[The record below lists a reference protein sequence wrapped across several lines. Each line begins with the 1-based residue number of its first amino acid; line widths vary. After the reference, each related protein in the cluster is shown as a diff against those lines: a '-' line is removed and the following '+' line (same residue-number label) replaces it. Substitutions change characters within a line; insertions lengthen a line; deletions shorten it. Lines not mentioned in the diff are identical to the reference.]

1 MATNYT
7 AEQVADIIMNDDMG
21 EMESPDS
28 LDEDSSSSSCD
39 DELQSETCS
48 SNDDPSSQSEVDS
61 SSNSDSE
68 FHGRRILLEQ
78 RSMRNRPPKR
88 AKTRGGNSNC
98 GRTFRTRG
106 GISKH
111 WRGTV
116 RTRGG
121 VQSCRTKKA
130 AYNSR
135 LQLKETKDNS
145 AEQQNS
151 IMDESAE
158 ISVQQH
164 MSMDNINSEESNISI
179 DIAET
184 IAVDKDT
191 GSNNKAGNN
200 KTNNDN
206 WSKEDPVIKTFP
218 FVENTGLKTVVPEN
232 DAPFFFFKLLVSD
245 ELLNE
250 LVQRSN
256 DYALQVI
263 NLSHPLCC
271 KSVLNKWK
279 EVTLLEMKKFFGLV
293 FHLGLVAMPSYR
305 AYWSRSRLYKNDMF
319 PSVMSRE
326 RFQSIMRFLH
336 FGDEPQQPDDRLAKV
351 RFLINHLNNTMP
363 EIYTPH
369 KELSMDESMML
380 WRGRLVFRQYIKNKR
395 QIWS

>member
-21 EMESPDS
+21 EMESADS
-28 LDEDSSSSSCD
+28 LDEDSSSSSSD

-48 SNDDPSSQSEVDS
+48 SNDDPSSQSQVDS

-78 RSMRNRPPKR
+78 RSMRNRPFRR
-88 AKTRGGNSNC
+88 AGGNSNC
-98 GRTFRTRG
+98 GRTIRTTG

-121 VQSCRTKKA
+121 IQSCRTKKA
-130 AYNSR
+130 AYNSH
-135 LQLKETKDNS
+135 LQLNKTKDNS
-145 AEQQNS
+145 VKQQNS

-158 ISVQQH
+158 ISEQQH
-164 MSMDNINSEESNISI
+164 MSMDNINSEESNVSI

-218 FVENTGLKTVVPEN
+218 FVENTGLKTVVPKN
-232 DAPFFFFKLLVSD
+232 DAPFFFFKLLVSH
-245 ELLNE
+245 EFLRE

-263 NLSHPLCC
+263 NSSCPLCR

-279 EVTLLEMKKFFGLV
+279 EVALLEMKKFFGLV
-293 FHLGLVAMPSYR
+293 FHMGLVAMPSYR

-319 PSVMSRE
+319 PSVMS
-326 RFQSIMRFLH
+326 
-336 FGDEPQQPDDRLAKV
+336 
-351 RFLINHLNNTMP
+351 
-363 EIYTPH
+363 
-369 KELSMDESMML
+369 
-380 WRGRLVFRQYIKNKR
+380 
-395 QIWS
+395 